1 MQDIKD
7 YFAQF
12 GTLFSPSAA
21 TEAKVSPRRLTY
33 LLAGSL
39 IVSLSGCQFSTPNSL
54 SVLSPDAQ
62 VATQLTSTK
71 VETESETETTQK
83 ADVPVANAQIFF
95 PDGNCETLVP
105 EKIAVP
111 VGTSLD
117 SAIAKLMEKSVGN
130 GLDVAGYRVDVDSA
144 NGLATVDFRLSP
156 DSPRQFISL
165 SQCEQFAL
173 FGSLR
178 KTLTENSQWS
188 VKDVRFT
195 EQGQELTF

>member
-7 YFAQF
+7 YFSQL
-12 GTLFSPSAA
+12 GTLFSPSP
-21 TEAKVSPRRLTY
+21 SRLTY

-39 IVSLSGCQFSTPNSL
+39 IVSLSGCQFSTPKSL
-54 SVLSPDAQ
+54 SVLSPDTQ
-62 VATQLTSTK
+62 VATQLTDAK
-71 VETESETETTQK
+71 VQEESKTVPIQK
-83 ADVPVANAQIFF
+83 AGVPVTSAKIFF
-95 PDGNCETLVP
+95 PDGNCEALVP
-105 EKIAVP
+105 DEVEVP
-111 VGTSLD
+111 VGASLD
-117 SAIAKLMEKSVGN
+117 RAIAKLMEKSVGN

-156 DSPRQFISL
+156 DSQRQFISL

-178 KTLTENSQWS
+178 KTLTENSQWN
-188 VKDVRFT
+188 VKNVRFT